1 MAASQPLYERI
12 EKELRRR
19 LEAAADGDPFPSESR
34 LAQEFGVSRMTA
46 RAALVRLERDGLLER
61 VPGRGS
67 FVRQASAARPVGTLL
82 SFHDQALAAGR
93 TPRSRVLEAAVRP
106 ATPPEAAALYPAA
119 AQPASVIAISRVR
132 LFDDLPVAIEHAVF
146 PASLRTLLTADLETG
161 SLHQTL
167 RRMGLHPTL
176 GSSVL
181 TARTADGDAPELDV
195 DPTTPMLVETRSI
208 ADQHGNPLEYTVSS
222 YVAHRYALKVDFSV
236 AAPGHSSRQDDGPA
250 RDAASRPA

>member
-12 EKELRRR
+12 ENQLRRR
-19 LEAAADGDPFPSESR
+19 LEAAADGDPFPSETR

-67 FVRQASAARPVGTLL
+67 FVRRPAADRPVGTLL
-82 SFHDQALAAGR
+82 SFHDQALALGR
-93 TPRSRVLEAAVRP
+93 TPRSRLLQ
-106 ATPPEAAALYPAA
+106 AALRPGSPQELAA
-119 AQPASVIAISRVR
+119 LHPGPGTQPTAVVALSRVR
-132 LFDDLPVAIEHAVF
+132 QLDDHPVAVEHATF
-146 PASLRTLLTADLETG
+146 PATLESLLTADLETG
-161 SLHQTL
+161 SLHQAL
-167 RRMGLHPTL
+167 RRLGLHPTL

-181 TARTADGDAPELDV
+181 TARTAAADAPELGV

-208 ADQHGNPLEYTVSS
+208 VDQHGSPLEYTVSS

-236 AAPGHSSRQDDGPA
+236 SAPDAPSPDRGERAEPA
-250 RDAASRPA
+250 

>member
-1 MAASQPLYERI
+1 MASSQPLYERI

-19 LEAAADGDPFPSESR
+19 LEAATDGDPFPSESR

-67 FVRQASAARPVGTLL
+67 FVRQAAAARPVGTLL

-93 TPRSRVLEAAVRP
+93 TPRSRVLEAVVRP
-106 ATPPEAAALYPAA
+106 ATALEKAALHPAA
-119 AQPASVIAISRVR
+119 PAQPASVVAITRVR
-132 LFDDLPVAIEHAVF
+132 LFDDLPVAIERAVF
-146 PASLRTLLTADLETG
+146 PASLQALLTADLETG

-167 RRMGLHPTL
+167 RRLGLHPTL

-181 TARTADGDAPELDV
+181 TARTADDDAPDLDV

-208 ADQHGNPLEYTVSS
+208 VDQHGNPLEYTVSS

-236 AAPGHSSRQDDGPA
+236 AAPGHSAPA
-250 RDAASRPA
+250 SSGTR